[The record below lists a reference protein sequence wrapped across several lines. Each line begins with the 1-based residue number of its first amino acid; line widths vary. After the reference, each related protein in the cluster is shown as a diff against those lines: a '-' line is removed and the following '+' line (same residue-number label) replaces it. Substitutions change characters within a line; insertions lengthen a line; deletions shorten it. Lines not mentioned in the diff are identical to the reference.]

1 MPEPPP
7 ADPVAARPPLPEAPS
22 KLAATVTVNG
32 RPYTRT
38 VEPRLLLVDFLR
50 NELGLTGTHVGC
62 DTTNCGACTV
72 HLDGRSVKSCTLF
85 AVQAD
90 GRAVRTVE
98 GLATGERGAWG
109 RGRLHPLQ
117 QAFHDAHAL
126 QCGYCTPGMLM
137 SALYLLER
145 QPRPSRE
152 QIKRAIAGNL
162 CRCTGYEF
170 IIEAIELAA
179 ARLAGDEGTT
189 AAGEAS

>member
-1 MPEPPP
+1 MSETPAEPVG
-7 ADPVAARPPLPEAPS
+7 ASPPLPDFPS
-22 KLAATVTVNG
+22 KLDVTVTVNG

-38 VEPRLLLVDFLR
+38 IEPRLLLVDFLR

-62 DTTNCGACTV
+62 DTTNCGACTA

-90 GRAVRTVE
+90 GRTVRTVE
-98 GLATGERGAWG
+98 GLARGEREAWG
-109 RGRLHPLQ
+109 SGGLHPLQ

-145 QPRPSRE
+145 EPRPNRE
-152 QIKRAIAGNL
+152 HIKRAIAGNL

-170 IIEAIELAA
+170 IVEAIELAA
-179 ARLAGDEGTT
+179 ARLAGDDDGP

>member
-1 MPEPPP
+1 MSETPAEP
-7 ADPVAARPPLPEAPS
+7 VGARPPLPDAPS
-22 KLAATVTVNG
+22 KLDVTVTVNG
-32 RPYTRT
+32 RLYTCT

-62 DTTNCGACTV
+62 DTTNCGACTI

-98 GLATGERGAWG
+98 GLAMGERGVGG
-109 RGRLHPLQ
+109 RGNLHPLQ

-170 IIEAIELAA
+170 IVDAIELAA
-179 ARLAGDEGTT
+179 ARLAGAEGGP
-189 AAGEAS
+189 AVGEAS